1 MSTEKR
7 KSRNTGLKGNNVSSI
22 EQVIIKTK
30 DVRVRI
36 IELRLHEVADWHY
49 HTEITD
55 NMFCLTGSIT
65 VRLKEPDEEFVLSPG
80 GRCEVMKGRVHQVAN
95 AGADIA
101 RYLLVQGVGNYDFNA
116 VNS

>member
-1 MSTEKR
+1 M
-7 KSRNTGLKGNNVSSI
+7 GLKGNNVSSI

-30 DVRVRI
+30 DVSVRI
-36 IELRLHEVADWHY
+36 IELRSHEVADWHY

-55 NMFCLTGSIT
+55 NMFCLTGNIT
-65 VRLKEPDEEFVLSPG
+65 VRLKEPDEELVLSPG
-80 GRCEVMKGRVHQVAN
+80 RRCEVMKGRVHQVAN

-101 RYLLVQGVGNYDFNA
+101 RYLLVQGVGNYDFNV

>member
-1 MSTEKR
+1 M
-7 KSRNTGLKGNNVSSI
+7 
-22 EQVIIKTK
+22 IIRTK

-36 IELRLHEVADWHY
+36 IELRSHEVADWHY

-55 NMFCLTGSIT
+55 NMFCLIGSIT

-80 GRCEVMKGRVHQVAN
+80 RRCGVMKGRVHQVAN
-95 AGADIA
+95 AGVDIA
-101 RYLLVQGVGNYDFNA
+101 RYLLVQGVGNYDFNV

>member
-1 MSTEKR
+1 MKE
-7 KSRNTGLKGNNVSSI
+7 NNVPSI

-36 IELRLHEVADWHY
+36 IELRSHEVADWHY

-65 VRLKEPDEEFVLSPG
+65 VRLKEPDEEFVLSSG

-101 RYLLVQGVGNYDFNA
+101 RYLLVQGVGNYDFNV
-116 VNS
+116 VNV